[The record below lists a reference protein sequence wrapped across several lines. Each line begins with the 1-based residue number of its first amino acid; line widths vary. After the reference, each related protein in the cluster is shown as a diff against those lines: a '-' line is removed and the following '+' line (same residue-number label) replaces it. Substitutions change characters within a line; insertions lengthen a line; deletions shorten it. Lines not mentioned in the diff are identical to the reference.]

1 MKTLTRRI
9 CLAVLLFL
17 PPALQAQTPD
27 LEEVLD
33 RLVVAYGGEENLR
46 KMDSMVQEW
55 DMVAMMSKK
64 HGSDIRGI
72 EAPDRLMVKLTY
84 PDKVERRMLSGN
96 EGLVAFNNDHLS
108 MASDAQRDAMRLQL
122 MRLYSPLMLRE
133 KADALT
139 LKIEGDLCALSLTEH
154 GVQADYLVDI
164 ETWRIGKVVGTLV
177 IHGQSMKFLTEYS
190 DFAFV
195 EDVLVHRKE
204 NKYAG
209 NVNTAML
216 SLRNV
221 TFDADLDGSGIIAD

>member
-1 MKTLTRRI
+1 
-9 CLAVLLFL
+9 
-17 PPALQAQTPD
+17 
-27 LEEVLD
+27 
-33 RLVVAYGGEENLR
+33 
-46 KMDSMVQEW
+46 
-55 DMVAMMSKK
+55 MMSKK
-64 HGSDIRGI
+64 HGSDMRGI
-72 EAPDRLMVKLTY
+72 QAPDRLMVKLTY
-84 PDKVERRMLSGN
+84 PQKVERRMLNGT
-96 EGLVAFNNDHLS
+96 EALVAFNQDHVS
-108 MASDAQRDAMRLQL
+108 PASDAQRDAMRLQL
-122 MRLYSPLMLRE
+122 MRLYSPLVLRD
-133 KADALT
+133 KADDVT
-139 LKIEGDLCALSLTEH
+139 LSIEGDLCALTLIEH
-154 GVQADYLVDI
+154 GVQADYLVDM